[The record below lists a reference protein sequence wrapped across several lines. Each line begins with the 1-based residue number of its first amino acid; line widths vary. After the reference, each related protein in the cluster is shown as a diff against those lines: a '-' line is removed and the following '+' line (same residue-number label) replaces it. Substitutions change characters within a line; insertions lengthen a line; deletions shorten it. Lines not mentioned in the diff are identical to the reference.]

1 MSKVNFN
8 EEIKIRISSK
18 DKAKILKKMSQAGI
32 SNMSAYIRKMAIDG
46 VIVRLQITEITEL
59 LRLMRIYGNNV
70 NQIAKAVNSSGYVTE
85 KEVETIQNNQK
96 EIWKILNTVLD
107 KLMAVSG

>member
-1 MSKVNFN
+1 MTDKKDDAIYIRVSDDERK
-8 EEIKIRISSK
+8 KIR
-18 DKAKILKKMSQAGI
+18 KKMSQCGI
-32 SNMSAYIRKMAIDG
+32 TNESAYIRKMAIDG
-46 VIVRLQITEITEL
+46 VIVRLQISEITEL

>member
-1 MSKVNFN
+1 MINKKDDAIYIRVSEDERK
-8 EEIKIRISSK
+8 KIR
-18 DKAKILKKMSQAGI
+18 KKMSQCGI
-32 SNMSAYIRKMAIDG
+32 TNESAYIRKMAIDG
-46 VIVRLQITEITEL
+46 VIVRLQISEITEL